1 MEMLFMSQAV
11 TILGSI
17 IVAIITLFG
26 TWIINNH
33 KSTKEYEI
41 HYQEIL
47 IKKQL
52 ETIEQ
57 IYQFLQ
63 NFRIVTDMDGWYPW
77 MKDYNRLISLID
89 EQERISSALIWFP
102 KEFND
107 LMTYFGNR
115 LRDYQKGFPQYAV
128 ARDTQ
133 TLKHND
139 DYSDEIKLRAVEI
152 EKAINDYL
160 ISGEPVVE
168 VFKRN
173 KAVLENV
180 LRQHSGYKK

>member
-1 MEMLFMSQAV
+1 
-11 TILGSI
+11 
-17 IVAIITLFG
+17 
-26 TWIINNH
+26 
-33 KSTKEYEI
+33 
-41 HYQEIL
+41 
-47 IKKQL
+47 
-52 ETIEQ
+52 
-57 IYQFLQ
+57 
-63 NFRIVTDMDGWYPW
+63 

-89 EQERISSALIWFP
+89 EQERISGALIWFP

>member
-1 MEMLFMSQAV
+1 MNNELISIV
-11 TILGSI
+11 GSV
-17 IVAIITLFG
+17 IVAFITLFG

-33 KSTKEYEI
+33 KSQKEYEI
-41 HYQEIL
+41 HCQEIL
-47 IKKQL
+47 MKKQL
-52 ETIEQ
+52 EAIEQ

-89 EQERISSALIWFP
+89 EHERISGALIWLP
-102 KEFND
+102 KEFDD
-107 LMTYFGNR
+107 LMTYFGNQ
-115 LRDYQKGFPQYAV
+115 LRDYQKGFQKYAV

-139 DYSDEIKLRAVEI
+139 EYSDNIKRKAIEI
-152 EKAINDYL
+152 EKEIDDYL

-168 VFKRN
+168 VFKKN
-173 KAVLENV
+173 KAVLDNF
-180 LRQHSGYKK
+180 LRQHPEYKK

>member
-89 EQERISSALIWFP
+89 EQERISGALIWFP

-115 LRDYQKGFPQYAV
+115 LRDYQKGFPQYEV
-128 ARDTQ
+128 ARDAQ

>member
-1 MEMLFMSQAV
+1 MS
-11 TILGSI
+11 ILGSI
-17 IVAIITLFG
+17 LVAIITLLG

-33 KSTKEYEI
+33 KSQKEYVI

-77 MKDYNRLISLID
+77 MNDYNRLISLIN
-89 EQERISSALIWFP
+89 EHERISGALIWFP

-115 LRDYQKGFPQYAV
+115 LRDYQKGFQKYAV
-128 ARDTQ
+128 AHDTE

-139 DYSDEIKLRAVEI
+139 EYSDEIKLRAVEI
-152 EKAINDYL
+152 EKEIDDYL
-160 ISGEPVVE
+160 ISGKPVVE
-168 VFKRN
+168 VFKKN

-180 LRQHSGYKK
+180 LRQHPGYKK

>member
-1 MEMLFMSQAV
+1 MSQAV

-26 TWIINNH
+26 IWIINNH

-63 NFRIVTDMDGWYPW
+63 NFRIVTDMEWWYPW
-77 MKDYNRLISLID
+77 MKDNNR
-89 EQERISSALIWFP
+89 RIS
-102 KEFND
+102 
-107 LMTYFGNR
+107 
-115 LRDYQKGFPQYAV
+115 
-128 ARDTQ
+128 
-133 TLKHND
+133 
-139 DYSDEIKLRAVEI
+139 
-152 EKAINDYL
+152 
-160 ISGEPVVE
+160 
-168 VFKRN
+168 
-173 KAVLENV
+173 
-180 LRQHSGYKK
+180 